1 MKSKVFLSGKIEA
14 RFGWDAFPKQYSGG
28 LISGLRYSTTD
39 VDCDAGALLCG
50 DNGKPISSNPNE
62 CFLNY
67 VVSNMFDSAILHHGD
82 NQTGLKSDDEII
94 TIDLLRIPESI
105 KIIILTLD
113 LFKEKKK
120 NGNGKIHNTFVR
132 IVNTESGGEVA
143 RNDFNHLGFG
153 KKLVVVGKIIR
164 IDSNQWFF
172 DQAEESYSVKS
183 IEEFIKMLC

>member
-28 LISGLRYSTTD
+28 LIYGLRYSKTGI
-39 VDCDAGALLCG
+39 DCDAGALLCG

-67 VVSNMFDSAILHHGD
+67 AISNMFDSAILHHGD

-105 KIIILTLD
+105 KSIILTLD

-120 NGNGKIHNTFVR
+120 IGNSKIHNTFVR
-132 IVNTESGGEVA
+132 IVNTEIGGEVA
-143 RNDFNHLGFG
+143 RNDFNHLGLG
-153 KKLVVVGKIIR
+153 KRLVVVGKIIR
-164 IDSNQWFF
+164 IDSNQWLF
-172 DQAEESYSVKS
+172 DPVEESYSVKS
-183 IEEFIKMLC
+183 FEEFIKKLC